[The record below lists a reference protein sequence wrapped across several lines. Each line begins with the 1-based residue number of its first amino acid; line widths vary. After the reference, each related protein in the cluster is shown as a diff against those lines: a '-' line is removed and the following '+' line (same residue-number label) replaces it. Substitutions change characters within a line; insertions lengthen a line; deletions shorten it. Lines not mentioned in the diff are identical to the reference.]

1 MKKRG
6 WILPTL
12 AEFFPSKPTLHG
24 INVNRGQKICIRL
37 RPAHDPH
44 SFLSLDDSLIGT
56 MLHELT
62 HNVRGPHVSRFLSA
76 SHLTPLTSR
85 RLQDDIFY
93 KQLDDLWVEYDAL
106 RASGYEGEGFL
117 GRGTRVG
124 LGVGHDKG
132 VSLEEARRKALKKF
146 EERERVARLLGK
158 GGKLGGAIPDH
169 RGKRMGD
176 ILAEVSAASF
186 LTTAVAKAHL
196 FLTLQ
201 AAERRQRDAKACGHS
216 DDHNHLPPE
225 LQAEVDQSAKD
236 SRSVMVDLTQDGDG
250 DDEPYVADGEASNGS
265 KDVKPDLGA
274 IESSPELEILPVVPA
289 KRPASSSSSKST
301 SNRVPQPKPP
311 NSKAPPQPEFRPPP
325 TAVKKP
331 FLVKPPPN
339 PSSAWT
345 CPTCTFDNISP
356 LSLACECCLTEHP
369 ESVSVALADS
379 WSKARVVASTSA
391 AAGGTVEIDEGW
403 ICHQCGLLNEHQFW
417 TCNMCAAVKQSS
429 SRG

>member
-1 MKKRG
+1 MSGQGRPGDVLEITVLKKQPRADEALLLLKKIASLVKPIMKKHG

-12 AEFFPSKPTLHG
+12 AEFFPSKPNLLG
-24 INVNRGQKICIRL
+24 INVNGGQKICIRL

-44 SFLSLDDSLIGT
+44 SFLSLDDSLVGT

-62 HNVRGPHVSRFLSA
+62 HNVRGPH
-76 SHLTPLTSR
+76 
-85 RLQDDIFY
+85 DDIFY
-93 KQLDDLWVEYDAL
+93 KQLDALWTEYDAL

-124 LGVGHDKG
+124 VGVGHDKG

-158 GGKLGGAIPDH
+158 GGKLGGAVPDH

-176 ILAEVSAASF
+176 ILAE
-186 LTTAVAKAHL
+186 
-196 FLTLQ
+196 

-236 SRSVMVDLTQDGDG
+236 SRSVMIDLTQEEED
-250 DDEPYVADGEASNGS
+250 PYLPAGEASTSTSSGS
-265 KDVKPDLGA
+265 KAAPKDKKPDLGA

-289 KRPASSSSSKST
+289 KRAAPSSSSQAIS
-301 SNRVPQPKPP
+301 
-311 NSKAPPQPEFRPPP
+311 SKAPPQPKPRPP
-325 TAVKKP
+325 TTSVKKP
-331 FLVKPPPN
+331 PLAKPPPA

-356 LSLACECCLTEHP
+356 LSLACECCLTERP
-369 ESVSVALADS
+369 ETVTVALADS
-379 WSKARVVASTSA
+379 SSKARILASTSA

-403 ICHQCGLLNEHQFW
+403 MCHQCGLLNEHQFW
-417 TCNMCAAVKQSS
+417 TCKVCAAVKQSS